1 LCIEK
6 FVIFVKITEIMT
18 DQELKDLVASL
29 AVAQAETDKRFKET
43 EKFIKELSKNI
54 GGVSNSNGA
63 FTEEFF
69 YNALKDTKKMG
80 GIKFDAINKN
90 VNFSKKGINGEFDIV
105 LINGDAIGLVET
117 KYKVKK
123 ADLDDLITKKPTNFR
138 LLFPEFKD
146 YKFYLG
152 IGGMSFESKK
162 IEDQAHQAGIAI
174 LKQKGNVLLMDDANL
189 KVY

>member
-1 LCIEK
+1 MERLDRIEK
-6 FVIFVKITEIMT
+6 TMEAFFKGME
-18 DQELKDLVASL
+18 ELRTSQV
-29 AVAQAETDKRFKET
+29 ETNKS
-43 EKFIKELSKNI
+43 IKELSKNI

-63 FTEEFF
+63 YAEEFF
-69 YNALKDTKKMG
+69 YNALEKTKTMG

-105 LINGDAIGLVET
+105 LINGDAIGLVES

-123 ADLDDLITKKPTNFR
+123 DDIDNLITKKPTSFR
-138 LLFPEFKD
+138 LLFPEYKD

-152 IGGMSFESKK
+152 IAGMSFESKK

-174 LKQKGNVLLMDDANL
+174 LKQKGDVLLMDDKNL

>member
-1 LCIEK
+1 
-6 FVIFVKITEIMT
+6 MT

-43 EKFIKELSKNI
+43 DSKFKETEKLVKELTKNI

-63 FTEEFF
+63 YAEEFF
-69 YNALKDTKKMG
+69 YNALKHNKTMG
-80 GIKFDAINKN
+80 GVKFDAINKN
-90 VNFSKKGINGEFDIV
+90 VSFSKKGINGEFDIV
-105 LINGDAIGLVET
+105 MINGNAIGLIET

-123 ADLDDLITKKPTNFR
+123 ADLDDLIMKKPTSFR

-152 IGGMSFESKK
+152 IGGMSFENKK

-174 LKQKGNVLLMDDANL
+174 LKQKGDVLLMDDANL

>member
-1 LCIEK
+1 
-6 FVIFVKITEIMT
+6 MS

-29 AVAQAETDKRFKET
+29 AIAQAETDKRFKET
-43 EKFIKELSKNI
+43 DVKFKETDVKFKETEKLVKALTTNI

-63 FTEEFF
+63 FAEEFF
-69 YNALKDTKKMG
+69 YNALKDKKTMG
-80 GIKFDAINKN
+80 GIQFDAINKN

-105 LINGDAIGLVET
+105 LINGDAIGLIET
-117 KYKVKK
+117 KYKVTQSNIE
-123 ADLDDLITKKPTNFR
+123 DLITKKPTSFR

-152 IGGMSFESKK
+152 IAGMSFENKK
-162 IEDQAHQAGIAI
+162 VEDQAHNAGIAI
-174 LKQKGNVLLMDDANL
+174 LKQKGDVLLLDDNNL